1 MATPLASANSPGLAI
16 HFHEIEKRY
25 GLRLALRNISLEIGA
40 GECVALAGHNGSGK
54 TTLLKIAALL
64 ARPSRGSVAIL
75 RGGAELEPAGAKR
88 SIGMV
93 AHATLV
99 YDELTAEEN
108 LIFFAKLYGLG
119 DPAARAR
126 RALEPAGLASRAHE
140 LVRTF
145 SRGMRQRLS
154 VARALLASPELLLLD
169 EPMTGLD
176 VEGQQWL
183 AATLARL
190 RAEGCTILM
199 SAHGNSLAHASVTR
213 AIRLHNGEVTHDSGP
228 SGDATRV
235 LALAA
240 SEDEPDAPE
249 EGRSLRTEAPRS

>member
-1 MATPLASANSPGLAI
+1 MATPFASANPPGLAI

-64 ARPSRGSVAIL
+64 ARPSCGSVAIL
-75 RGGAELEPAGAKR
+75 RGGAQLDAAEAKR
-88 SIGMV
+88 RIGMV

-99 YDELTAEEN
+99 YDQLTAEEN
-108 LIFFAKLYGLG
+108 LIFFAKLYGLD
-119 DPAARAR
+119 DPPAQAR
-126 RALEPAGLASRAHE
+126 RALEPAGLASRAQE

-183 AATLARL
+183 AATLAHL

-199 SAHGNSLAHASVTR
+199 SAHGNSPAHSSVTR
-213 AIRLHNGEVTHDSGP
+213 AIRLQGGEITHDSG
-228 SGDATRV
+228 SRGDVERVLSLAAEEEPQAAAENSSLRGEATR
-235 LALAA
+235 
-240 SEDEPDAPE
+240 P
-249 EGRSLRTEAPRS
+249 